1 MASILNVDQINNA
14 AGTSG
19 LTLDASTGKASFPN
33 GATLPAG
40 SVIQVVQSV
49 KTNQSSSTSSSWS
62 DTGLSAS
69 ITPTSSSS
77 KILVLVDVMWSFAPG
92 YSGSNL
98 RLLRDATTIYYGTG
112 TGFAGFAGIYD
123 IQNGST
129 YVSLRTPA
137 NYIDS
142 PASTSSLTYKVQ
154 FQSLQ
159 SAYIGINRTQRVNA
173 TFDPAGASTITLME
187 IAQ

>member
-1 MASILNVDQINNA
+1 MSTLYVDTINEK
-14 AGTSG
+14 TSG
-19 LTLDASTGKASFPN
+19 N
-33 GATLPAG
+33 GVQIPG
-40 SVIQVVQSV
+40 HVVQVVQSV

-77 KILVLVDVMWSFAPG
+77 KILVLVDVMFSHEPG

-112 TGFAGFAGIYD
+112 TGFAGLASNFGIP
-123 IQNGST
+123 NGSDF
-129 YVSLRTPA
+129 VSSRTPA
-137 NYIDS
+137 NYLDS
-142 PASTSSLTYKVQ
+142 PASTSSVTYKVQ

-159 SAYIGINRTQRVNA
+159 SAYIGINRTQRVNG
-173 TFDPAGASTITLME
+173 TYDPAGASSITLME

>member
-1 MASILNVDQINNA
+1 MASILSVEQLQGLA
-14 AGTSG
+14 AG
-19 LTLDASTGKASFPN
+19 STPN
-33 GATLPAG
+33 TITIPAG
-40 SVIQVVQSV
+40 QTLHAPGHVVQVVQSV

-77 KILVLVDVMWSFAPG
+77 KILVLVDVMFSHEPG

-112 TGFAGFAGIYD
+112 TGVANFAGSYYNAV
-123 IQNGST
+123 GSDW
-129 YVSLRTPA
+129 VSLRTCA
-137 NYIDS
+137 NYLDS

-159 SAYIGINRTQRVNA
+159 SVYIGINRTQRVNG
-173 TFDPAGASTITLME
+173 TYDPAGASSITLME

>member
-1 MASILNVDQINNA
+1 MSTLYVDTINEK
-14 AGTSG
+14 TSG
-19 LTLDASTGKASFPN
+19 N
-33 GATLPAG
+33 GVQIPG
-40 SVIQVVQSV
+40 HVVQVVQSV

-69 ITPTSSSS
+69 ITPTSSSN
-77 KILVLVDVMWSFAPG
+77 KILVLVDVMFSHQPG
-92 YSGSNL
+92 YAGSNL

-112 TGFAGFAGIYD
+112 TGFAGFAGAYD
-123 IQNGST
+123 IQNGAD

-137 NYIDS
+137 NYLDS

-159 SAYIGINRTQRVNA
+159 SAYIGINRTQRVNG
-173 TFDPAGASTITLME
+173 TYDPAGASSITLME